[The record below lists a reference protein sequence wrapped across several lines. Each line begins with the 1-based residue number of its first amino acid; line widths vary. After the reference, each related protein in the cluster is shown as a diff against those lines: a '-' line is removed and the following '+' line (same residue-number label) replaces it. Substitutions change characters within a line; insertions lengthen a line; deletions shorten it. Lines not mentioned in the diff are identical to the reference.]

1 VLRRRA
7 AGFIRGDLVEG
18 SELGMT
24 SGELA
29 SGMIGEV
36 GELMSSGD
44 SLKSFRPVLSISPAG
59 DSPGPA
65 WPSCVRSSYPGTIS
79 SSVMPLEGAVMNV
92 SLLRD
97 VEAVPNPAEG
107 EGRGPEGTRC

>member
-18 SELGMT
+18 SEAGIT

-44 SLKSFRPVLSISPAG
+44 SLKSFRSVLSISRADG
-59 DSPGPA
+59 SPGPA
-65 WPSCVRSSYPGTIS
+65 WPSCIRSSYPDTMS
-79 SSVMPLEGAVMNV
+79 SSLIPLEGAVMNV
-92 SLLRD
+92 SLLRG